1 MKGIVLNSVVLAGKK
16 YKYNDVNQGIIGCPF
31 PLDKFYGGRVGRFG
45 KTSEGVYLCLE
56 HTGEEIV
63 DIFIDIESLQE
74 LNKNIL
80 LSIAENVKLK
90 KAAYVKDIKLPDAKQ
105 IRKMNKDALIEFILS
120 NAVEVFSNGLSLKAT
135 VKIANENS
143 NEDNNENSNEGN
155 KFIGDNKIDDND
167 TQGDDQDDEPDDGFD
182 LPDLND
188 EDVADQDTEDIDDNP
203 DDDEK

>member
-1 MKGIVLNSVVLAGKK
+1 MKGIVLNSIVLAGKK

-143 NEDNNENSNEGN
+143 NEDN
-155 KFIGDNKIDDND
+155 KFIGDNKLDDND
-167 TQGDDQDDEPDDGFD
+167 NQSDAQDDEPDDGFD
-182 LPDLND
+182 LPDFNE
-188 EDVADQDTEDIDDNP
+188 EDVVDEADEEDQDTEDTYDIP
-203 DDDEK
+203 DDEK